1 MKCPKCD
8 FDIDEKMLVCPN
20 CKKVLK
26 LVCPKC
32 KTVNEGNT
40 CKKCGFSIISKCHQC
55 GKINQTI
62 SGKCTKCG
70 FNTYTSVAINQSN
83 IDEFACITI
92 DFPNLDDIKSALG
105 STKLYDKFKQNLN
118 RLVYNFAFENDL
130 QREII
135 DGSYVIKFNKDISF
149 SESANNAIKGAIEI
163 LNSVT
168 EMNFKLNK
176 LKNILLQCNIAVLKR
191 DIKSQPDE
199 FKSGFDIKMIYQGNE
214 QSKLLIGLQVI
225 TDAAIYETVC
235 DNFEL
240 NTLSSTFVKNQM
252 VMFFELNIK
261 KYVKIP
267 KEEEKQE
274 EIYELPSLPT
284 FDEELTQEQ
293 SEIYNIDAINFDEL
307 KFNFINAESVNTV
320 EKVLEKLQE
329 NPLNA
334 IAIRAT
340 KNLAPRTQDL
350 MEGIESLQKYSNIFK
365 VTCYDNLKYEPY
377 GFFKELISN
386 ICDFSKAPKNFSLHT
401 FEMFEAIDSGGYM
414 YNLIN
419 SQKRDGVDSEESRKI
434 LFDIFFNIFSSIQGS
449 LIVIED
455 LDKIDDS
462 SFEILQLFFEK
473 FEEFQIS
480 YVTTASQD
488 FSLHKNAHFLLSNP
502 YYTEVIVKPSNI
514 KEILLTN
521 TKKYKN
527 IIESFYIQKIAQV
540 FKGSLLYFKNVI
552 DYLIDIESL
561 SLESDGVLSINESK
575 SIFIP
580 PTLDDLTSKRLIHLL
595 KEKEPYKLFVM
606 LLLIGPRVDFNTINL
621 LEIPEVQ
628 KEIENLIKRNF
639 VYVNNDSIFINNY
652 NLYRESFMN
661 STGHIEIKQ
670 QIAQELIEKV
680 FDKDSPTSVDP
691 VLCNIIDDSEG
702 EFKSWQNLA
711 QLCNSLGDFSAY
723 VNCSNKFLALADK
736 NLQEGET
743 DYKKE
748 IYNNISNLMH
758 KYSPEKQQGILQEI
772 LNNFEQTEDN
782 EKIITLFNK
791 MLQGYL
797 LNGHYM
803 QAFNSVCKIFA
814 KFPHFS
820 INPNNENFN
829 IAFFFMSL
837 IKIEILFSI
846 GNFKDCIDAANEIL
860 DVINNEN
867 LNKLKPSHL
876 TIDKFEDT
884 IFDALSFAAF
894 SKILVLDKDFGAFK
908 NIINSKMGK
917 IPNVFELFTLLNEV
931 IHGNK
936 IQSVPKNISTD
947 EDRFSKIILSII
959 TAFNDYKDDYEKF
972 AGHIHQA
979 KVNAKAYCL
988 FQIELACDI
997 LIGYSYFRLNKT
1009 KKAASIYNNVLE
1021 SSEKC
1026 GIKTVSQL
1034 AWYLISMMKYEEGS
1048 YEIAAEITNNAIV
1061 KIEKDENSGDFL
1073 FFLFKILLAKI
1084 LLGKDAIELSK
1095 LCIDN
1100 ANLIKQNHKLNFN
1113 TNIDADTIKK
1123 KDTAVA
1129 KPINEEDVQEKV
1141 ITEEVT
1147 EEYQEYSE
1155 EHSEDYSEENGFEE
1169 ELSYEESSYDEDINM
1184 DSTDE

>member
-32 KTVNEGNT
+32 KTINEGNI

-62 SGKCTKCG
+62 GGKCTKCG
-70 FNTYTSVAINQSN
+70 FNTYTSIAINQSN
-83 IDEFACITI
+83 IDEFACITV

-105 STKLYDKFKQNLN
+105 STKLYDKFKVNLD

-149 SESANNAIKGAIEI
+149 SESANNAVKGAIEI

-176 LKNILLQCNIAVLKR
+176 LKNILLQCNIAILKR

-199 FKSGFDIKMIYQGNE
+199 FKSGFDIKMIYQGKE
-214 QSKLLIGLQVI
+214 QSKLLSGLQVI
-225 TDAAIYETVC
+225 TDAAIYETVG

-274 EIYELPSLPT
+274 EIYDLPSLPT
-284 FDEELTQEQ
+284 FTEELTEDQ

-307 KFNFINAESVNTV
+307 KFNFINTESANTI

-334 IAIRAT
+334 IAIRT
-340 KNLAPRTQDL
+340 EKSLVPRTQDL
-350 MEGIESLQKYSNIFK
+350 ITGVESLQKYSNIFK
-365 VTCYDNLKYEPY
+365 VTCYENLKYEPY
-377 GFFKELISN
+377 GFFKELIST
-386 ICDFSKAPKNFSLHT
+386 ICNFSKAPKNFPLHT

-419 SQKRDGVDSEESRKI
+419 SQRRDSVDSEESRKI

-502 YYTEVIVKPSNI
+502 NYTEVIVKPSNI
-514 KEILLTN
+514 KEILRTN

-540 FKGSLLYFKNVI
+540 FRGSLLFFDNVM
-552 DYLIDIESL
+552 DYLIDIGSL
-561 SLESDGVLSINESK
+561 TLEPDGTLGVNESK

-580 PTLDDLTSKRLIHLL
+580 PTLDDLVGKRLNHLL
-595 KEKEPYKLFVM
+595 KEKETYKLFTM
-606 LLLIGPRVDFNTINL
+606 LLLVGPRVDLNTIEL
-621 LEIPEVQ
+621 LEIPEIQ
-628 KEIENLIKRNF
+628 KELDNLIKKNLI
-639 VYVNNDSIFINNY
+639 YISNESIYINNY
-652 NLYRESFMN
+652 NLYKDSFIN
-661 STGHIEIKQ
+661 STGHIELKR
-670 QIAQELIEKV
+670 QIAQELLDKV
-680 FDKDSPTSVDP
+680 FNIDSPTSTDP
-691 VLCNIIDDSEG
+691 VLYNIMDDSEG
-702 EFKSWQNLA
+702 EFKAWQNLA
-711 QLCNSLGDFSAY
+711 QVCNSLGDFSAY
-723 VNCSNKFLALADK
+723 VNCSNKFLTLADK

-743 DYKKE
+743 EFKKE

-782 EKIITLFNK
+782 EKIINLFNK

-797 LNGHYM
+797 LNGHYL
-803 QAFNSVCKIFA
+803 QAFNSICKIFA

-820 INPNNENFN
+820 IDPDNENFN

-846 GNFKDCIDAANEIL
+846 GNFKDCIEAANEIL
-860 DVINNEN
+860 GIINTAN
-867 LNKLKPSHL
+867 LDKLKPSHL
-876 TIDKFEDT
+876 SLDKFEDT
-884 IFDALSFAAF
+884 IFDALCFAAF
-894 SKILVLDKDFGAFK
+894 AKILVLDKNFDVFK
-908 NIINSKMGK
+908 KTIHSKMGK
-917 IPNVFELFTLLNEV
+917 LPNVFDLFTLLNEV

-936 IQSVPKNISTD
+936 VQNIPENISTD
-947 EDRFSKIILSII
+947 EDRFSKILLSII
-959 TAFNDYKDDYEKF
+959 TAFNDYKDNYEKF

-997 LIGYSYFRLNKT
+997 LIGYSYFKLDKK

-1026 GIKTVSQL
+1026 GIRTVSQL
-1034 AWYLISMMKYEEGS
+1034 AWYLISVLKYEEGS
-1048 YEIAAEITNNAIV
+1048 FEIAAEIANNAIV

-1073 FFLFKILLAKI
+1073 FFLFKVLLAKI
-1084 LLGKDAIELSK
+1084 LLAKNSVEISK

-1100 ANLIKQNHKLNFN
+1100 ANLIKQNHNLNFN
-1113 TNIDADTIKK
+1113 TNIYSDIINKKTATIQTEMETEITPEK
-1123 KDTAVA
+1123 TV
-1129 KPINEEDVQEKV
+1129 EENQES
-1141 ITEEVT
+1141 
-1147 EEYQEYSE
+1147 SE
-1155 EHSEDYSEENGFEE
+1155 EGYEQEISDEEA
-1169 ELSYEESSYDEDINM
+1169 SYDEDINM
-1184 DSTDE
+1184 DSTNE

>member
-32 KTVNEGNT
+32 KTINQGNI

-55 GKINQTI
+55 GKVNQTI

-70 FNTYTSVAINQSN
+70 FNTYTSVAINTSN

-92 DFPNLDDIKSALG
+92 DFPNLNDIKSALG
-105 STKLYDKFKQNLN
+105 STKLYEKFKINLD

-130 QREII
+130 QRELL
-135 DGSYVIKFNKDISF
+135 DESYVIKFNKDMSF
-149 SESANNAIKGAIEI
+149 SDSANNAIKGAIEI

-191 DIKSQPDE
+191 DIKSQPDD
-199 FKSGFDIKMIYQGNE
+199 FTSGFDIKMIYQGKD
-214 QSKLLIGLQVI
+214 QSKLLSGLQVI
-225 TDAAIYETVC
+225 TDASIYETVC
-235 DNFEL
+235 DNYEL

-274 EIYELPSLPT
+274 EIYDLPSLPT
-284 FDEELTQEQ
+284 FDEELSQDQ

-307 KFNFINAESVNTV
+307 KFNFINAESANII

-334 IAIRAT
+334 IAIRAS
-340 KNLAPRTQDL
+340 KNLMPRTLDL

-365 VTCYDNLKYEPY
+365 VTCHDSLKYEPY
-377 GFFKELISN
+377 GFFKELISAVCN
-386 ICDFSKAPKNFSLHT
+386 FSKAPRNFPLHT
-401 FEMFEAIDSGGYM
+401 FEMFEAIDSSNYM

-419 SQKRDGVDSEESRKI
+419 SQKREGVNSEESRKI

-473 FEEFQIS
+473 FEDFQIS
-480 YVTTASQD
+480 YVTTASKD

-527 IIESFYIQKIAQV
+527 LVESFYLQKIAQV
-540 FKGSLLYFKNVI
+540 FRGSLLYFENVI

-561 SLESDGVLSINESK
+561 TLEADGILGVNPSK

-580 PTLDDLTSKRLIHLL
+580 PTLEDLASKRITFLL
-595 KEKEPYKLFVM
+595 KETESYKLFAM
-606 LLLIGPRVDFNTINL
+606 LLLIGPRVDLNTIEL

-628 KEIENLIKRNF
+628 KELENLIKKNF
-639 VYVNNDSIFINNY
+639 IYISNESIFINNY
-652 NLYRESFMN
+652 NLYKDCLIN
-661 STGHIEIKQ
+661 SAGHIELKK
-670 QIAQELIEKV
+670 QIAQALLDKV
-680 FDKDSPTSVDP
+680 FDIDSPTSTDP
-691 VLCNIIDDSEG
+691 ILYNMLENPEN

-711 QLCNSLGDFSAY
+711 QVCNSLGDFSAY
-723 VNCSNKFLALADK
+723 VNCSNKFLSLADK
-736 NLQEGET
+736 NLSEGEA

-748 IYNNISNLMH
+748 IYNNISTLMH

-803 QAFNSVCKIFA
+803 QAFNSICKIFA

-860 DVINNEN
+860 SIINAEN
-867 LNKLKPSHL
+867 LNKLKPAHL
-876 TIDKFEDT
+876 SIDKFEDT
-884 IFDALSFAAF
+884 IFDALYFAAF
-894 SKILVLDKDFGAFK
+894 AKVLVLDKDFDSFK
-908 NIINSKMGK
+908 NTINSKMGK
-917 IPNVFELFTLLNEV
+917 LPNVFELFTLLNEV

-936 IQSVPKNISTD
+936 IQSIPSSISTD
-947 EDRFSKIILSII
+947 EDRFSKILLNII
-959 TAFNDYKDDYEKF
+959 TAFNDYKDNYEKF
-972 AGHIHQA
+972 AGYIHQA

-1009 KKAASIYNNVLE
+1009 KKAASIYNNVFE

-1048 YEIAAEITNNAIV
+1048 YEIAAEIANNAIV

-1084 LLGKDAIELSK
+1084 LLAKNAVEISK

-1100 ANLIKQNHKLNFN
+1100 ANLIKQNYKLNFN
-1113 TNIDADTIKK
+1113 TQIDFDNITKKEQDTQASIQ
-1123 KDTAVA
+1123 
-1129 KPINEEDVQEKV
+1129 EDITQEQP
-1141 ITEEVT
+1141 EEV
-1147 EEYQEYSE
+1147 SE
-1155 EHSEDYSEENGFEE
+1155 EGYEEQYKEE
-1169 ELSYEESSYDEDINM
+1169 ISYEEASYDEDINM
-1184 DSTDE
+1184 DSTNE